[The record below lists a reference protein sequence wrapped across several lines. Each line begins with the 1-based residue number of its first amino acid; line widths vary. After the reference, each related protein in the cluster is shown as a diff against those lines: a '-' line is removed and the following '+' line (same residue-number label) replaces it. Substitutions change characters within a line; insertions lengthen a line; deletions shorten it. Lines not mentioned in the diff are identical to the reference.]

1 VFVGGLQLFAWGTIA
16 VFKGAS
22 SSATILTVFLTITN
36 LGGAISE
43 VVNDAMI
50 AEAGKNKIGAQQG
63 ANMTYPSSICI
74 SNKQELA
81 PRRNTSAITLAS
93 TAETAVMRTLYS
105 SI

>member
-1 VFVGGLQLFAWGTIA
+1 MFVGGLQLFAWGTIA
-16 VFKGAS
+16 VFSGAS

-63 ANMTYPSSICI
+63 ANMTHVSFICF

-81 PRRNTSAITLAS
+81 PRRNKHFCNN
-93 TAETAVMRTLYS
+93 S
-105 SI
+105 SIHS